1 MTPERRIPLAA
12 RLAEMMLTPVNV
24 RLASRAVDMLDVRPD
39 HTVLAVGCGRGEVVQ
54 LLAERAWNGEVVGI
68 EPVDRLRAAALDRNR
83 AAIAVGAVELLP
95 GDVTALP
102 WPDAS
107 FDRACAINTLY
118 LWPAVEE
125 AIDELGRV
133 LRPGGRLVV
142 AVRAR
147 ADDGTLTWRSA
158 SGRRSV
164 DEIEAAL
171 AKSGFDA
178 IERVV
183 DRLGLITNVSIAANA
198 GPHRGYANRQAQS
211 ALRQARSQSTSR

>member
-12 RLAEMMLTPVNV
+12 RLAKMMLTPVNV